1 MEAVGRSQAHPLHV
15 KSQSQAGR
23 SPFSGKNP
31 HGQTPADITALTNRV
46 NQGSYFHL
54 GAGGGGCVNKENFGK
69 RRWPAPSKGRG
80 DGRGSLWAKKTGE
93 EMKTGKSVRH
103 TSVLKHT
110 DGVVRVP

>member
-1 MEAVGRSQAHPLHV
+1 M
-15 KSQSQAGR
+15 
-23 SPFSGKNP
+23 
-31 HGQTPADITALTNRV
+31 
-46 NQGSYFHL
+46 
-54 GAGGGGCVNKENFGK
+54 NKENFGK
-69 RRWPAPSKGRG
+69 RRWPAPTKGRG